1 MKNAEKL
8 LKAIFQVETKT
19 EKRIS
24 DLRELK
30 FTTKEIVNKMKDNI
44 DCDMGMLICGVE
56 KKNKIMKETAI
67 QCLRDDVSVLCELS
81 E

>member
-1 MKNAEKL
+1 
-8 LKAIFQVETKT
+8 
-19 EKRIS
+19 
-24 DLRELK
+24 
-30 FTTKEIVNKMKDNI
+30 MKDNI